1 MLERQLTLT
10 IMTFELR
17 PYSLC
22 HITNCVCIPSSP
34 GYDYWVEDVRD
45 SNLYYEMVVMPN
57 DASSV
62 GTNYTFDAKIAM
74 MYGAHTETYT
84 PSVAVMD
91 KEAAVVR

>member
-1 MLERQLTLT
+1 
-10 IMTFELR
+10 
-17 PYSLC
+17 
-22 HITNCVCIPSSP
+22 
-34 GYDYWVEDVRD
+34 
-45 SNLYYEMVVMPN
+45 MPN

-91 KEAAVVR
+91 KEAAVVRC